1 MSPTKLGVVAL
12 AMLVLVGAMGLKSAV
27 TSHDS
32 GAVIM
37 ANGSAPTPP
46 TPWKNGSAPTPPS
59 PFRNGGAPTP
69 PSPFRNG
76 GAPTPPSPF
85 SK

>member
-1 MSPTKLGVVAL
+1 MSKQLAVVAL

-46 TPWKNGSAPTPPS
+46 SPWKNGSAPTPPS
-59 PFRNGGAPTP
+59 PWSR
-69 PSPFRNG
+69 
-76 GAPTPPSPF
+76 
-85 SK
+85 